1 MAHVKTITQGTK
13 RVDITT
19 FNKNYY
25 LTVFTYQFNKWMVT
39 GTTTEVITYKNR
51 AIQAAK
57 HLISH

>member
-1 MAHVKTITQGTK
+1 MAHVKTITSGTK
-13 RVDITT
+13 RVDITN

-39 GTTTEVITYKNR
+39 GTTTEEITSKAR

-57 HLISH
+57 ELI